1 MLQFLIKYGI
11 IILPLIIT
19 RKEIK
24 TMTDTEIHSEER
36 IYRDVNGF
44 YIGQIRFLPLDPW
57 EPCDG
62 WRSFCCSSS
71 LEWVRER
78 IRPEFLDR
86 PVERG

>member
-1 MLQFLIKYGI
+1 
-11 IILPLIIT
+11 
-19 RKEIK
+19 
-24 TMTDTEIHSEER
+24 MTDIEIRSEER

-44 YIGQIRFLPLDPW
+44 YKGQIRFLPLDPW

-78 IRPEFLDR
+78 IRPEFRDR
-86 PVERG
+86 EIVKARGVRI

>member
-1 MLQFLIKYGI
+1 
-11 IILPLIIT
+11 
-19 RKEIK
+19 
-24 TMTDTEIHSEER
+24 MTDIEIRSEER

-44 YIGQIRFLPLDPW
+44 YNGQIRFLPLDPW

-78 IRPEFLDR
+78 IRPEFRDR
-86 PVERG
+86 PVEGVRK